1 MKVFTRA
8 FGQSGIR
15 PTYVVKKG
23 TSDMNTLATTWRDV
37 PMVAYGPGDS
47 TLDHTDV
54 ERIAAED
61 YRTARTVLG
70 DAVARWF
77 ALSDGSRP

>member
-1 MKVFTRA
+1 M
-8 FGQSGIR
+8 
-15 PTYVVKKG
+15 KKG

-47 TLDHTDV
+47 TLDHTDM
-54 ERIAAED
+54 ERIAAAD
-61 YRTARTVLG
+61 HRTARTVLA

-77 ALSDGSRP
+77 ALPEGSRS